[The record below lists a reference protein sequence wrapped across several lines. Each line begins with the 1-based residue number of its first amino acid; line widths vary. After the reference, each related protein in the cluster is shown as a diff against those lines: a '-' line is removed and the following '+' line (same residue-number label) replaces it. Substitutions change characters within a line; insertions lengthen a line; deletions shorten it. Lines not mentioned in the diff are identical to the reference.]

1 MWFRFHRVPTIR
13 RSIRLSRRR
22 CSLDR
27 LRTRN
32 VSPPAHGRE
41 SRRERADGVRKPG
54 CSASNCEPRCI
65 VEQISGAVGSYGA
78 AAFSRHGGSRSDEG
92 RPRPR
97 FGLFRSG
104 HAARFRWTDD
114 AHQSPY
120 EIHLCVWRIVLGR
133 RGHAGVPVSRSVEP
147 QLTLRDS
154 EAALVPMG
162 LCHGRGDQTTAGS
175 PGKPF
180 FSSTVDTG
188 NRR

>member
-1 MWFRFHRVPTIR
+1 MFL
-13 RSIRLSRRR
+13 RLHMVG
-22 CSLDR
+22 
-27 LRTRN
+27 N
-32 VSPPAHGRE
+32 PGE
-41 SRRERADGVRKPG
+41 SALTGYGNR
-54 CSASNCEPRCI
+54 
-65 VEQISGAVGSYGA
+65 GA
-78 AAFSRHGGSRSDEG
+78 APVTASPDASWN
-92 RPRPR
+92 R
-97 FGLFRSG
+97 FPAPSVLTVPPHSQGMVDRVRTKAGIGPCSGLLHSV
-104 HAARFRWTDD
+104 HAARFRRTGD

-120 EIHLCVWRIVLGR
+120 EIHRCVWRIVLGR

-180 FSSTVDTG
+180 FSSTVYTG